1 MVIPAKA
8 GIHSR
13 KLRKRCLGGGFP
25 VSQESP
31 APSHAKS
38 IARRIGMESIMSNG
52 LIVPLGLFLMVVL
65 IVGITSMRKM
75 REREL
80 QAHQELRIREMEHER
95 KLKEMEI
102 EKAKLEL
109 EKAKANKSA

>member
-1 MVIPAKA
+1 MILSQARVAVILEFDAAHDK
-8 GIHSR
+8 
-13 KLRKRCLGGGFP
+13 P
-25 VSQESP
+25 V
-31 APSHAKS
+31 
-38 IARRIGMESIMSNG
+38 ARRIGMESILNNPF
-52 LIVPLGLFLMVVL
+52 IVPLGAFLMVIF
-65 IVGITSMRKM
+65 IVAIVSMKKM

-109 EKAKANKSA
+109 DKARAGRNQ

>member
-1 MVIPAKA
+1 
-8 GIHSR
+8 
-13 KLRKRCLGGGFP
+13 
-25 VSQESP
+25 
-31 APSHAKS
+31 
-38 IARRIGMESIMSNG
+38 MENILTNPF
-52 LIVPLGLFLMVVL
+52 IIPLGAFLMVIF

-95 KLKEMEI
+95 KMKELDI

-109 EKAKANKSA
+109 ENSKTSKSA

>member
-1 MVIPAKA
+1 MRRD
-8 GIHSR
+8 HEN
-13 KLRKRCLGGGFP
+13 C
-25 VSQESP
+25 SP
-31 APSHAKS
+31 RRVAQPLMAVQLKFDAAHDKP
-38 IARRIGMESIMSNG
+38 IARRIGMESILNNG
-52 LIVPLGLFLMVVL
+52 LIVPLGAFLMVII
-65 IVGITSMRKM
+65 IVAIVSMRKM

-109 EKAKANKSA
+109 EKAKASKSG

>member
-1 MVIPAKA
+1 MAHDKPND
-8 GIHSR
+8 
-13 KLRKRCLGGGFP
+13 
-25 VSQESP
+25 
-31 APSHAKS
+31 
-38 IARRIGMESIMSNG
+38 RRIGMESILNNPG
-52 LIVPLGLFLMVVL
+52 TIIPLGAFLMVIF
-65 IVGITSMRKM
+65 IVAITSMRKM

-109 EKAKANKSA
+109 EKTKASKSA

>member
-1 MVIPAKA
+1 
-8 GIHSR
+8 
-13 KLRKRCLGGGFP
+13 
-25 VSQESP
+25 
-31 APSHAKS
+31 
-38 IARRIGMESIMSNG
+38 MEHILHNPF
-52 LIVPLGLFLMVVL
+52 IVPLGAFLMVIF

-75 REREL
+75 REHEL

-109 EKAKANKSA
+109 EKVKASKSA